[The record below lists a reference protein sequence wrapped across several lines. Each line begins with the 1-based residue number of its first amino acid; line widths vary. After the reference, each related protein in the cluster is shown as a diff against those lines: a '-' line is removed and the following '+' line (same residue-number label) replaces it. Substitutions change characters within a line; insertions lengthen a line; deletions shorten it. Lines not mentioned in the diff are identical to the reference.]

1 MPDKVITSIDQ
12 VTTAWLT
19 SVLVNSG
26 AITSGAVVAFDV
38 NQGRGN
44 WSTNA
49 LLDVRY
55 VNGSQGTLPQRLF
68 LKMVNVDLG
77 DDSFGASEVTYYTRD
92 YVDVAEAP
100 LVRCHDAAFSEE
112 LQRYHVLL
120 DDLSETHVEAE
131 EKAPTLEYGLAIAE
145 GLAAMH
151 ARWWGFRRFTE
162 AGAGMHSAAHIR
174 RFVDI
179 SECGVG
185 PLLNKFTTEL
195 EPQWPDAIHDLF
207 AKHPLALIER
217 TRDDNGFTLIHG
229 DTGEKNILVPR
240 GGDRP
245 IYIIDRQPFDWSLTT
260 WLGVYD
266 IAYAIVLDWEVETRR
281 NMELPI
287 LKHYHDQLIK
297 HGVNDYTWDQLYD
310 DYRLCAA
317 MGVYV
322 ATEYFRGGGE
332 GQWVSQWLLMLRRAL
347 TACDDLACN
356 ELW

>member
-1 MPDKVITSIDQ
+1 MSDKVITSIDQ
-12 VTTAWLT
+12 VTAAWLT
-19 SVLVNSG
+19 SALAHSG
-26 AITSGAVVAFDV
+26 ALTAGAVAAFDV
-38 NQGRGN
+38 SPGRGN

-49 LLDVRY
+49 LLQVRY
-55 VNGSQGTLPQRLF
+55 VNGSEGTLPQRLF

-77 DDSFGASEVTYYTRD
+77 DDSFGASEVTYYTHD
-92 YVDVAEAP
+92 YAGVAGAP

-131 EKAPTLEYGLAIAE
+131 EKTPTLEYGLALAE

-151 ARWWGFRRFTE
+151 ARWWGTRRFTE
-162 AGAGMHSAAHIR
+162 AGAAMHNAAHIR
-174 RFVDI
+174 RFIDI
-179 SECGVG
+179 SEAGVG
-185 PLLNKFTTEL
+185 PLLKRYKTEL
-195 EPQWPDAIHDLF
+195 ESHWPDAIHELY
-207 AKHPLALIER
+207 AKHPQALIER

-240 GGDRP
+240 SGDRP

-281 NMELPI
+281 NLEIPI
-287 LKHYHDQLIK
+287 LKRYHDQLVS
-297 HGVNDYTWDQLYD
+297 HGVNGYSWKQLYD

>member
-1 MPDKVITSIDQ
+1 MSDDVITSTDQ
-12 VTTAWLT
+12 VTTVWLT

-26 AITSGAVVAFDV
+26 AITSGAVAAFDV
-38 NQGRGN
+38 NPGRGN

-49 LLDVRY
+49 ILRVRY
-55 VNGSQGTLPQRLF
+55 VDGSQGTLPQRLF

-92 YVDVAEAP
+92 YAGVAGAP
-100 LVRCHDAAFSEE
+100 LVRCYDAAFSGE

-120 DDLSETHVEAE
+120 DDLSETHVEAA
-131 EKAPTLEYGLAIAE
+131 EKTPTLEYGLALAE

-151 ARWWGFRRFTE
+151 ARWWGARRFTE
-162 AGAGMHSAAHIR
+162 AGASMHSAGHIR
-174 RFVDI
+174 RYVDI
-179 SECGVG
+179 SESGVS
-185 PLLNKFTTEL
+185 PLLKRFAAGL
-195 EPQWPDAIHDLF
+195 EPDWPDAIHELY
-207 AKHPLALIER
+207 AKHLQALIER
-217 TRDDNGFTLIHG
+217 THDDNGFTLVHG

-240 GGDRP
+240 SGDRP

-266 IAYAIVLDWEVETRR
+266 LAYAIVLDWEVETRR
-281 NMELPI
+281 NLEMPV
-287 LKHYHDQLIK
+287 LKRYHDQLIK
-297 HGVNDYTWDQLYD
+297 HGIKGYTWEQLYD

-347 TACDDLACN
+347 TACDDLNCN

>member
-1 MPDKVITSIDQ
+1 MPDKVISSMDQ
-12 VTTAWLT
+12 VTAAWLT
-19 SVLVNSG
+19 SVLVKSG
-26 AITSGAVVAFDV
+26 AITSGEVAAFDA
-38 NQGRGN
+38 NPGRGN

-49 LLDVRY
+49 LLQVRY

-77 DDSFGASEVTYYTRD
+77 DDSFGASEVTYYTHD
-92 YVDVAEAP
+92 YAGVAGAP
-100 LVRCHDAAFSEE
+100 LVRCHDAVFSEE

-131 EKAPTLEYGLAIAE
+131 EKTPTLEYGLVLAE

-151 ARWWGFRRFTE
+151 ARWWGTRRFTE
-162 AGAGMHSAAHIR
+162 AGAGMHCAVHIR

-179 SECGVG
+179 SECGVS
-185 PLLNKFTTEL
+185 PLLNKHTTEL
-195 EPQWPDAIHDLF
+195 EPHWPDTIRELF
-207 AKHPLALIER
+207 AKHPQALIER
-217 TRDDNGFTLIHG
+217 TRDDNGFTLVHG

-240 GGDRP
+240 SGDRP

-266 IAYAIVLDWEVETRR
+266 LAYAIVLDWEVETRR
-281 NMELPI
+281 NLETPV
-287 LKHYHDQLIK
+287 LKRYHDQLVS
-297 HGVNDYTWDQLYD
+297 HGVNGYTWEQLYD